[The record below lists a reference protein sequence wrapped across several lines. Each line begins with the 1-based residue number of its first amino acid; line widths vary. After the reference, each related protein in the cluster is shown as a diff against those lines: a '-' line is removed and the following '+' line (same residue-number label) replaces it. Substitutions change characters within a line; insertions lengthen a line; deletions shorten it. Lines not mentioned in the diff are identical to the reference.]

1 MGPFLLNVLL
11 NAGLLFSEWEM
22 FMFLKLT
29 HRTLGLGVATTAFIM
44 AIAMAVSVTAARSS
58 KLPLGSPASGPEEN
72 MVSSL
77 IVKPRAGAGAQIAS
91 ALHAL
96 DAGGLSKTADVPLT
110 VLRPMS
116 GGAHVIKLEQ
126 PVTLTEARVI
136 AARLMHNDPSLEY
149 AEPDRIMHPL
159 TTTPTDPGYVNQWHY
174 FAPGG
179 ANQGG
184 VNLPLAWDVTKGSAS
199 VVVALVDTGYRQHID
214 FAPVLPGF
222 DFITDPT
229 RANDG
234 DGRDPD
240 AQDPGNWVAA
250 GECGVGTPAKDSVWH
265 GTGVTGLIA
274 ALMNNGQGG
283 TGVAPNVRILPVRVS
298 GKCGA
303 VMSDM
308 VDGMRWAAGLPV
320 SGVPPNLNPARI
332 LNISIGDHNACGPTL
347 QAAVTEIVNAGKVI
361 VAATDNNSD
370 VRIDEPANCA
380 GVIAVTGHAIDGDL
394 AYYANV
400 GPEVAISA
408 PGGDCGKLAKGDGT
422 CLPGLFDPT
431 GKGPGLFTT
440 YNSGVTSPAADSYS
454 TDRGTSGAA
463 PQVSGVAALLLSVK
477 STLSPAQVRSILQ
490 SSSHPFPAGSSCA
503 PGGSAFGLCGAG
515 LLDAFAALN
524 TLNASASPPA
534 VTIITPSQVAAPNTT
549 VWLSGTAVADS
560 GRSISSYAWTQ
571 LTGAPVGTIA
581 NNNQA
586 NASFTA
592 PANTTPATRTCTF
605 QLSATDSGGL
615 TGTAIATVRVNSP
628 PVLTAVTPQT
638 VTEGNA
644 LNFVVGATDV
654 DGDTPIFVSVSL
666 PPGASLSATGAFSWP
681 AATPAG
687 NYTLTYFARDND
699 ANSPTG
705 TVNITV
711 QASSSGP
718 PIPPAPAPAPVSS
731 GGGGGGC
738 TLSQTGSVDML
749 LPMLVLLSVGLRAQ
763 RLKSMTG
770 KK

>member
-1 MGPFLLNVLL
+1 
-11 NAGLLFSEWEM
+11 
-22 FMFLKLT
+22 MFLKLT

-58 KLPLGSPASGPEEN
+58 NLPLGSPASGPEEN

-96 DAGGLSKTADVPLT
+96 DASGLSKTANVPLT
-110 VLRPMS
+110 VLRHMS

-126 PVTLTEARVI
+126 PLTLTEARVI

-179 ANQGG
+179 TNKGG
-184 VNLPLAWDVTKGSAS
+184 VNLPLAWDMTKGSAS
-199 VVVALVDTGYRQHID
+199 VVVALVDTGYRQHRD

-222 DFITDPT
+222 DFITDYK
-229 RANDG
+229 RANDNDPPG
-234 DGRDPD
+234 APTNSRDPD

-250 GECGVGTPAKDSVWH
+250 DECGVGTPAKDSVWH

-283 TGVAPNVRILPVRVS
+283 TGVAPNVGILPVRVS

-320 SGVPPNLNPARI
+320 SGVPDNLNPARI
-332 LNISIGDHNACGPTL
+332 LNISIGDHNACGQAL

-361 VAATDNNSD
+361 VAATDNNSA
-370 VRIDEPANCA
+370 VSIDEPANCA

-408 PGGDCGKLAKGDGT
+408 PSGDCGKLAKGDGT
-422 CLPGLFDPT
+422 CLPGVFAPN
-431 GKGPGLFTT
+431 GPGLFTT
-440 YNSGVTSPAADSYS
+440 YNDGLTIPGTDSYS
-454 TDRGTSGAA
+454 IDRGTSGAA

-477 STLSPAQVRSILQ
+477 STLSPGQIKSILQ
-490 SSSHPFPAGSSCA
+490 SSARPFPAGSSCA
-503 PGGSAFGLCGAG
+503 IGGSAAGLCGAG

-524 TLNASASPPA
+524 KLNASASPPA
-534 VTIITPSQVAAPNTT
+534 VTITNPSQVVAPNDK
-549 VWLSGTAVADS
+549 VSLSGAATADS

-571 LTGAPVGTIA
+571 LSGAPVVTIA

-592 PANTTPATRTCTF
+592 PATGTYSF
-605 QLSATDSGGL
+605 QLTATDTGGL
-615 TGTAIATVRVNSP
+615 TGTATATVRVNSP
-628 PVLTAVTPQT
+628 PVLTAVTSQT

-644 LNFVVGATDV
+644 LNFVVGATDA
-654 DGDTPIFVSVSL
+654 DGDIPIFVPVSL

-687 NYTLTYFARDND
+687 NYTLTYFAQDKD
-699 ANSPTG
+699 GANSPTG

-718 PIPPAPAPAPVSS
+718 PIPPGPVSS

-738 TLSQTGSVDML
+738 TLSQTGSMDML
-749 LPMLVLLSVGLRAQ
+749 LPMLVLLSVGLWAQ
-763 RLKSMTG
+763 RLKKMTG
-770 KK
+770 RK